1 VTGRENGGPN
11 RRFEKGRPM
20 EADGTKP
27 LLENARTSAAARRL
41 LQTARSIRITG
52 ARNNVAVRF
61 LKEE

>member
-1 VTGRENGGPN
+1 
-11 RRFEKGRPM
+11 M

-52 ARNNVAVRF
+52 ARNNAAVRF